1 MVGGAGLWGG
11 GVGVGRGGRRSGR
24 RSCDCSCGGFYPV
37 LEDTRNK
44 KTHDESSVGDAA
56 VNIPHLVGG
65 GFRSDGASLCRRGHQ
80 RDASARKYYSWGP
93 TRDLPYETETT
104 HPLTR
109 RRLGGC

>member
-1 MVGGAGLWGG
+1 VGRGCWVGVLGWGGAGA
-11 GVGVGRGGRRSGR
+11 GVGVVRVTA
-24 RSCDCSCGGFYPV
+24 PV
-37 LEDTRNK
+37 VDSTRYEKTRNK
-44 KTHDESSVGDAA
+44 KTHAESSVGDAA